1 MSNNKGPVAAINSD
15 EREVRER
22 MEGGEARRRAF
33 GVWLADEGAD
43 ALATLPDEIR
53 GYIEH
58 HFWRAFTEGERHGR
72 AQLDAILS
80 NGRREA

>member
-1 MSNNKGPVAAINSD
+1 MSNNRGPVAAINSD

-22 MEGGEARRRAF
+22 MERGDARRKAF
-33 GVWLADEGAD
+33 CSWLADEGWD
-43 ALATLPDEIR
+43 ALDTLPDEMK

-58 HFWRAFTEGERHGR
+58 HFWRAFTAGEKHGR

-80 NGRREA
+80 HGRREA

>member
-1 MSNNKGPVAAINSD
+1 MSKDKGPVAAINSD
-15 EREVRER
+15 ETEVRER
-22 MEGGEARRRAF
+22 LQRGEASRKAF
-33 GVWLADEGAD
+33 GVWLAGEGQD
-43 ALATLPDEIR
+43 ALATLPEEMR

-58 HFWRAFTEGERHGR
+58 HFWNAFKAGERHGR